1 MRNYNQRFH
10 SKVFANYNPA
20 ATIDKDD
27 EHQKVWS

>member
-1 MRNYNQRFH
+1 MKSHKQKFM

-20 ATIDKDD
+20 VAIDKDD